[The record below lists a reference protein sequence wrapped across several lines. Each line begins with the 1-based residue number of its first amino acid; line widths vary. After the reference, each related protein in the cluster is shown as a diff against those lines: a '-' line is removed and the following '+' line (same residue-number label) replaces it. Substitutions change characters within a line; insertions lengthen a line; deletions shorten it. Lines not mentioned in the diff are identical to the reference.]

1 MSVTIKDVAREAQVS
16 VATVSRALNGHTNV
30 TAQLRGRIEAVVD
43 RLRYVP
49 HGAARSLITRRT
61 QTIGAILPDLYGEF
75 FSELMRGMDAATR
88 AHGLHLLVSSSHGS
102 ADEATR
108 ALRALR
114 GRVDGLLLMSPHADA
129 DALVRDLPAGVPT
142 VLMNTRGRHRVLGTL
157 SIDNYGGAR
166 AMVAHLV
173 GVGHRRIAT
182 IAGPEGNFDAGER
195 LRGFLDGLADAGI
208 AAEPLVLRGDF
219 SEKSGHDAGAS
230 IARMARR
237 PEAVF
242 AANDMMALGC
252 LFAFNQAGI
261 RVPADIALAG
271 FDDIPMARYVSPPL
285 TTMRV
290 NIAELGERA
299 ARTLIAALAGDE
311 APTAEVSAPGLV
323 VRESCGALPARR
335 SDSS

>member
-1 MSVTIKDVAREAQVS
+1 
-16 VATVSRALNGHTNV
+16 
-30 TAQLRGRIEAVVD
+30 
-43 RLRYVP
+43 
-49 HGAARSLITRRT
+49 
-61 QTIGAILPDLYGEF
+61 
-75 FSELMRGMDAATR
+75 
-88 AHGLHLLVSSSHGS
+88 
-102 ADEATR
+102 
-108 ALRALR
+108 
-114 GRVDGLLLMSPHADA
+114 
-129 DALVRDLPAGVPT
+129 
-142 VLMNTRGRHRVLGTL
+142 
-157 SIDNYGGAR
+157 
-166 AMVAHLV
+166 
-173 GVGHRRIAT
+173 
-182 IAGPEGNFDAGER
+182 
-195 LRGFLDGLADAGI
+195 
-208 AAEPLVLRGDF
+208 VLRGDF

-311 APTAEVSAPGLV
+311 APTAEVSAPELV